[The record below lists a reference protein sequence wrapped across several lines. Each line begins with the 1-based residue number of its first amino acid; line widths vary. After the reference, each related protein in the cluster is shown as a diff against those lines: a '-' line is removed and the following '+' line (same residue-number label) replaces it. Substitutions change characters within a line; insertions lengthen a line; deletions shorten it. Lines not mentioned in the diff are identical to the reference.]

1 MRHRVYRSLDQSP
14 ALFGIEG
21 SYLIVLVV
29 AGIVIGFLALI
40 IGSFCGKIIGT
51 VAVIIGFVAD
61 YFGVMFLQQKFTEKE
76 LKRYLSNFGL
86 PKFVRFYPERIDL
99 NADEY
104 FEGPVE

>member
-1 MRHRVYRSLDQSP
+1 MRHRVFRSLDQSP

-21 SYLIVLVV
+21 SYLIVLIVLGVV
-29 AGIVIGFLALI
+29 AGFVALI
-40 IGSFCGKIIGT
+40 IGSLCGKLIGT
-51 VAVIIGFVAD
+51 VALIIGFVAD
-61 YFGVMFLQQKFTEKE
+61 YFGVLFLQQKFTEKE

-104 FEGPVE
+104 FKGPVE

>member
-1 MRHRVYRSLDQSP
+1 MHKVYRSLDQSP

-21 SYLIVLVV
+21 SYLIVLVIGGVV
-29 AGIVIGFLALI
+29 AGFLALL
-40 IGSFCGKIIGT
+40 IGSLSGKIVGT
-51 VAVIIGFVAD
+51 VAVVIGFVAD

-76 LKRYLSNFGL
+76 LKRYLSNFGM
-86 PKFVRFYPERIDL
+86 PKFVRFFPERIDL